1 MTILVYFDYC
11 ALIVFLLLLIS
22 TLIRR
27 RTLSKFNYIFITM
40 VSLCTIATI
49 ADIGA
54 VQLGLNGPGNV
65 HLKYFFHS
73 LYLFFHNLVAPTYV
87 LYIYART
94 GTLYKMRQKRYLSWL
109 FFPPMVFVIVL
120 LTINCFWHVVFYLN
134 DNDAYTRGPV
144 FFLLYL
150 VALYYTIYGMI
161 HLFRYRKTISK
172 RLLVALACL
181 FPFTIIAVI
190 IQFFFNYLLIE
201 LFANACGLLFIS
213 MIIQRPEERI
223 DSDTNLEKQSA
234 YIADITHALKLQK
247 NIVIV
252 MINIVNYN
260 SIQEMLGYYQT
271 ITLTQ
276 KIAGK
281 MVELNK
287 NYKLDSDMYYFGNG
301 KFRFILSRN
310 FDKADLLAN
319 TIHDF
324 LSEAISLNQM
334 DVHIVPRVCITRCP
348 DDIADIDSL
357 IYFGNE
363 INAKRFYTN
372 EVLYASQ
379 LYQKEHFDIMKDID
393 RIIESAL
400 AEHRFSVYYQPIY
413 SVKEKCFNSAE
424 ALLRLKDEKYG
435 FISPE
440 IFIKAAEQNGAIH
453 KIGDFVLEEVCK
465 FISGNQ
471 FSKLG
476 LDYIEINLSVVQ
488 CMQSNLAHKVLETL
502 KKYNVRPDQINLE
515 ITETAASYSQKT
527 MLNNMRILDEAGI
540 HFSLDDFGTG
550 YSNMRRVASLPLYLV
565 KLDKSF
571 TDVEENP
578 RLMIVL
584 QNTIKMIKEMSM
596 QIVVEGVETESL
608 AKHFSDLQCEYIQG
622 YYYSRPIPQDEFINF
637 IEKSLQK

>member
-1 MTILVYFDYC
+1 MKTLIYFDYC

-40 VSLCTIATI
+40 VSLCIIATI

-54 VQLGLNGPGNV
+54 VELGLNGPGNV

-161 HLFRYRKTISK
+161 HLFRYHKTISK

-281 MVELNK
+281 MIELNK

-465 FISGNQ
+465 FISGDK

-527 MLNNMRILDEAGI
+527 MLNNMRILDEAGV

-571 TDVEENP
+571 TDVEENQ

-584 QNTIKMIKEMSM
+584 QNTINMIKAMNM

-622 YYYSRPIPQDEFINF
+622 YYYSRPVPRDEFIQF
-637 IEKSLQK
+637 IEKSIQR